1 MLPPKCYTCGK
12 MLSQYELRWIRKRE
26 ECENKN
32 LSQEETDE
40 IMANLLK
47 ELGIVSKC
55 CRKQMLTFVEQVKI
69 IM

>member
-12 MLSQYELRWIRKRE
+12 MLSQFELRWIRKRE

-32 LSQEETDE
+32 LSQDETDE
-40 IMANLLK
+40 IMANLLN

-69 IM
+69 IS